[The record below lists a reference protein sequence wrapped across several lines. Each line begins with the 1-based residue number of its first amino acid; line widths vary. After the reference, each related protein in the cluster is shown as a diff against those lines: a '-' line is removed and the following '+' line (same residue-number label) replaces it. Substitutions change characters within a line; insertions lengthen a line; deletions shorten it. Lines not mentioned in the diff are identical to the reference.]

1 VSILIISDKDFRED
15 EVEIFISKLNI
26 TYGEIKRHD
35 VGNNDLANCVGC
47 FGCWIKTPGECV
59 IKDRCGE
66 ISKDYMN
73 SDVVIIFTPIL
84 WGGYSYNIK
93 KFMDRNIGCSLPFF
107 RKKHGET
114 HHELRYDKYP
124 EVIVIGYG
132 GWVTEEEKIT
142 FEKLMESNTKNMS
155 DSRNYGLLL
164 DDIHFED
171 LKQITDKMVWGEV

>member
-1 VSILIISDKDFRED
+1 MSILIISDKDFRED
-15 EVEIFISKLNI
+15 KVETFISKLNS
-26 TYGEIKRHD
+26 TYGDIKRHD
-35 VGNNDLANCVGC
+35 VGNIDLTNCLGC

-66 ISKDYMN
+66 ISKGYIN

-93 KFMDRNIGCSLPFF
+93 KFMDRNIGCALPFF

-132 GWVTEEEKIT
+132 DRVTEDEKRT
-142 FEKLMESNTKNMS
+142 FEELIKANSNNMS
-155 DSRNYGLLL
+155 DGGNEGFLLN
-164 DDIHFED
+164 DIEFET
-171 LKQITDKMVWGEV
+171 LKEIIDKLV